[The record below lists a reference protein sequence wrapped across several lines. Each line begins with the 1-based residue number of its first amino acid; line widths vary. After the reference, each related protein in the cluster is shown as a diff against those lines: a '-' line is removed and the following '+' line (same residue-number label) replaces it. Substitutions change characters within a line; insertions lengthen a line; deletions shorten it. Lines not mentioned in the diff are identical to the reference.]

1 MTYCQLTD
9 MHLMSTRARPSS
21 KLQNVRSRVL
31 DVRFWSDQDHS
42 TWISNLNTVY
52 VLKILYGHF
61 FTIHKI
67 KIMFFEKKNVLP
79 FFGNYHILNTYILGI
94 TILVHLLD
102 RLRFSGNLQYF
113 YYFIRYFEI
122 NGRWEK
128 TQSKICSSRVSAI
141 VSSWVRKKSLWLDST
156 SWFDPLLPSVT

>member
-31 DVRFWSDQDHS
+31 DVRSDQDHS
-42 TWISNLNTVY
+42 AWISNLNTFY
-52 VLKILYGHF
+52 VLKILYSHF
-61 FTIHKI
+61 FTTHEI
-67 KIMFFEKKNVLP
+67 K
-79 FFGNYHILNTYILGI
+79 NYRILSTYIFWI

-122 NGRWEK
+122 NGRWK
-128 TQSKICSSRVSAI
+128 KIQSKVCSSRVSAI
-141 VSSWVRKKSLWLDST
+141 VSRWVRKKSLWLDST
-156 SWFDPLLPSVT
+156 SWFVPLLSSVT